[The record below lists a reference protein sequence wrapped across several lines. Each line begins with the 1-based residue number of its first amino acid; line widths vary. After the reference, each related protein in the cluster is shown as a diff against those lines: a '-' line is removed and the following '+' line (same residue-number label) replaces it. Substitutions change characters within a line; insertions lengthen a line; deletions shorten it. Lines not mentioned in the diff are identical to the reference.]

1 MPQTYLPPVPTALNA
16 LHRPAVV
23 CPVMTR
29 VRDVAIVGA
38 GLLGL
43 AAARVLAGR
52 GRDVVVLEQAHVGH
66 AGAGSKGSCRIFR
79 LGYPDPGYVV
89 AARRAGE
96 LWRDLEA
103 ESGRQLRWP
112 APQLSFGP
120 GLGEVQR
127 ALQAAG
133 APGDLLPAA
142 VVAARFPQIRVGGP
156 ALLEPESAVLAAD
169 QALEVLAARAGEIRT
184 GTGVLGLADDGRQVT
199 LHTSAGPITARTA
212 IVTAGPWSHGLLAPL
227 GVAVPTT
234 PTLEQVGY
242 LRPAVTPP
250 GSGANG
256 TPIFICHDD
265 QSPYGLPVPGSPLYK
280 IGMHTTGRR
289 TDPDA
294 QDQSPDPE
302 LISRLSRTAARLLPG
317 YDPEPAVSERCI
329 YDNTPDEDFVVDRIG
344 NVVIGCGTSGHGFK
358 FGPLFG
364 EWLADLATGATD
376 APGSGLRA
384 RFTAGRFA

>member
-1 MPQTYLPPVPTALNA
+1 
-16 LHRPAVV
+16 
-23 CPVMTR
+23 MTE

-43 AAARVLAGR
+43 AAARVLTEG
-52 GRDVVVLEQAHVGH
+52 GRDVVVLEQAQIGH

-79 LGYPDPGYVV
+79 LGYPDPGYVA

-120 GLGEVQR
+120 GMRDVQR
-127 ALQAAG
+127 ALRAAG
-133 APGDLLPAA
+133 APGELLSAA
-142 VVAARFPQIRVGGP
+142 EVAARFPEVRVGGP
-156 ALLEPESAVLAAD
+156 ALLEPESAAIAAG
-169 QALEVLAARAGEIRT
+169 QALEALAARAGELRT
-184 GTGVLGLADDGRQVT
+184 ETRVLSLADDGRQVT
-199 LHTSAGPITARTA
+199 LRTSAGPITARAA
-212 IVTAGPWSHGLLAPL
+212 IVTAGPWSRGLLARL

-234 PTLEQVGY
+234 ATLEQVGY
-242 LRPAVTPP
+242 LRPAATQP
-250 GSGANG
+250 GSGAADA
-256 TPIFICHDD
+256 PIFICHDD

-280 IGMHTTGRR
+280 IGMHTSGRR

-294 QDQSPDPE
+294 QDQSPDAE
-302 LISRLSRTAARLLPG
+302 LISRLSRIAARLLPG
-317 YDPEPAVSERCI
+317 YDPEPAATERCV

-364 EWLADLATGATD
+364 EWLADLATGAAGGPD
-376 APGSGLRA
+376 PGLRA
-384 RFTAGRFA
+384 RFAAGRFASPG

>member
-1 MPQTYLPPVPTALNA
+1 
-16 LHRPAVV
+16 
-23 CPVMTR
+23 MTG

-43 AAARVLAGR
+43 AAARVLTGR
-52 GRDVVVLEQAHVGH
+52 GRDVVVLEQAQVGH
-66 AGAGSKGSCRIFR
+66 PGAGSKGSCRIFR
-79 LGYPDPGYVV
+79 LGYPDPGYVA

-120 GLGEVQR
+120 GLRDVER

-133 APGDLLPAA
+133 VPGELLPAA
-142 VVAARFPQIRVGGP
+142 VVTARFPEIRVGGP

-184 GTGVLGLADDGRQVT
+184 GVRVTRLADDGRRVT
-199 LHTSAGPITARTA
+199 LHTSAGPVTARA
-212 IVTAGPWSHGLLAPL
+212 VIVTAGPWSRGLLAPL
-227 GVAVPTT
+227 GIPVPTR

-242 LRPAVTPP
+242 LRPAATSS
-250 GSGANG
+250 GSGAAG
-256 TPIFICHDD
+256 PPIFICHDD

-280 IGMHTTGRR
+280 IGMHTSGRR

-302 LISRLSRTAARLLPG
+302 LISRLSRVAAWLLPG
-317 YDPEPAVSERCI
+317 YDPEPAVSERCV

-364 EWLADLATGATD
+364 EWLADLAAGATD
-376 APGSGLRA
+376 GPGPGLRA
-384 RFTAGRFA
+384 RFAAGRFASPGGGVS

>member
-1 MPQTYLPPVPTALNA
+1 
-16 LHRPAVV
+16 
-23 CPVMTR
+23 MTG

-43 AAARVLAGR
+43 AAARVLTGR
-52 GRDVVVLEQAHVGH
+52 GRDVVVLEQAQIGH

-79 LGYPDPGYVV
+79 LGYPDPDYVA

-112 APQLSFGP
+112 TPQLSFGP
-120 GLGEVQR
+120 GLHGVQR

-133 APGDLLPAA
+133 APGELLPAA
-142 VVAARFPQIRVGGP
+142 VAAARFPALRVDGP
-156 ALLEPESAVLAAD
+156 ALLEPESAVIAAD
-169 QALEVLAARAGEIRT
+169 QALEVLAARAGDVRT
-184 GTGVLGLADDGRQVT
+184 GTSVLSLADDGRQVT

-212 IVTAGPWSHGLLAPL
+212 IVTAGPASRGLLAPL

-234 PTLEQVGY
+234 ATLEQVGY
-242 LRPAVTPP
+242 LRPTVSQP
-250 GSGANG
+250 GSGAAG
-256 TPIFICHDD
+256 PPIFICHDD

-280 IGMHTTGRR
+280 IGMHNSGPR

-302 LISRLSRTAARLLPG
+302 LVGRLSRIAARLLPG
-317 YDPEPAVSERCI
+317 YDPDPAGTERCV

-364 EWLADLATGATD
+364 EWLAGLATGAAD
-376 APGSGLRA
+376 VPDPALRS
-384 RFTAGRFA
+384 RFAAGRFTSPG